1 MSVAVFLNKEGK
13 DVMRHLI
20 AGIAAAL
27 ACSMACAQYPTKP
40 IRMIVPFPP
49 GGAAELGA
57 RIFAHPL
64 GLGLGQPVIIETK
77 PGAEGIIASELVK
90 QAQPDGY
97 TLYYGTA
104 TGMSFAPAAKK
115 VPPYDPVNDFTPVSL
130 VGIFGFFV
138 FSNSALPV
146 QTIGEL
152 IAYARANPG
161 KLNYGTGNATSVL
174 STAQFAAQ
182 HKLDITH
189 IPYKG
194 DGPLSLDLIANRV
207 NIAIATPG
215 TLAPQVK
222 EGRLRA
228 LATLLP
234 SRNPLMPTV
243 PTLAEAGLEPVT
255 ITPWGGLFG
264 PAKMQKDIVDR
275 LTREMAVVLARPE
288 VKDAFGK
295 LAFEPRS
302 STPQELSAF
311 VAEQLEA
318 YRRVTRQ
325 VGLTLD

>member
-1 MSVAVFLNKEGK
+1 
-13 DVMRHLI
+13 MRKILSS
-20 AGIAAAL
+20 ACLCLVAAA
-27 ACSMACAQYPTKP
+27 AFAQPYPNKP
-40 IRMIVPFPP
+40 VRLIVPFPP

-57 RIFAHPL
+57 RIFTQPL
-64 GLGLGQPVIIETK
+64 SQLLGQPVIIETK

-90 QAQPDGY
+90 QAVPDGY
-97 TLYYGTA
+97 TIYYATA

-138 FSNSALPV
+138 FSHPSVPANS
-146 QTIGEL
+146 IGEL
-152 IAYARANPG
+152 IAYVRANPG
-161 KLNYGTGNATSVL
+161 KLNYGSGNATSIL
-174 STAQFAAQ
+174 ATASFAASQ
-182 HKLDITH
+182 KLDMVH

-194 DGPLSLDLIANRV
+194 DGPLSIDLIGGRV
-207 NIAIATPG
+207 QVAIATPG

-222 EGRLRA
+222 DGKLRA

-234 SRNPLMPTV
+234 NRNALLPDAPTMK
-243 PTLAEAGLEPVT
+243 EAGLAPIP

-264 PAKMQKDIVDR
+264 PPRMPREVVDR
-275 LTREMAVVLARPE
+275 LARDLAVVLARPE
-288 VKDAFGK
+288 VKEAFGR

-311 VAEQLEA
+311 VVEQLDA

-325 VGLTLD
+325 VGLSLD